1 MMENPRNIEF
11 CAHLLFCGK
20 NVERIARALHHSG
33 SLLHCARATLLEETA
48 EGGLDQQQVL
58 ALPADDKAGKAARTR
73 SSQIRTD
80 APRTSCASVTGH
92 VIG

>member
-11 CAHLLFCGK
+11 CAHLLFCAK

-48 EGGLDQQQVL
+48 EGGLDQQQGIGV
-58 ALPADDKAGKAARTR
+58 
-73 SSQIRTD
+73 
-80 APRTSCASVTGH
+80 AS
-92 VIG
+92 